1 MGSTYDTGQRGYGG
15 ARACAP
21 AGRNAEPLAR
31 ALGLLHLLRSQAR
44 FATEEEFT
52 LAAVIDAIVELEAA
66 DIVPVPWEGDEIDQ
80 SGLELLAA
88 ALQLVED
95 AGDVSLADASVF
107 LREACRL
114 QGQL

>member
-1 MGSTYDTGQRGYGG
+1 MGSTYDTGQRGSGG
-15 ARACAP
+15 ARACGP
-21 AGRNAEPLAR
+21 TGRITEPLAR

-44 FATEEEFT
+44 FPTEEEYT

-66 DIVPVPWEGDEIDQ
+66 DIVPAPWGGNDRDQ
-80 SGLELLAA
+80 SVPELLAA

-114 QGQL
+114 QGQP

>member
-1 MGSTYDTGQRGYGG
+1 MGSTYDTGQRGSGG

-21 AGRNAEPLAR
+21 TGRNTEPLAR

-66 DIVPVPWEGDEIDQ
+66 DIVPVPVVGCERDP
-80 SGLELLAA
+80 SVMELLNT
-88 ALQLVED
+88 ALHLVEN

-114 QGQL
+114 QGQP

>member
-1 MGSTYDTGQRGYGG
+1 MHVVFDDDRLFPGLGPYHR
-15 ARACAP
+15 CP
-21 AGRNAEPLAR
+21 A